1 MTPPER
7 RMILIASVAFA
18 VAALGGDGESVIH
31 GAEAASVSFPE
42 FWETLGR
49 ITAG

>member
-18 VAALGGDGESVIH
+18 VAALCVALEH
-31 GAEAASVSFPE
+31 
-42 FWETLGR
+42 WH
-49 ITAG
+49 